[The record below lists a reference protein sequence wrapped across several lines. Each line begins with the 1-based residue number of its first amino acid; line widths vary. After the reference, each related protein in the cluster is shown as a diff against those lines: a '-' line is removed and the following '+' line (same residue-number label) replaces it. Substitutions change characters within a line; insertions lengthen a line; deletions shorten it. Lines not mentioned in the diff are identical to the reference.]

1 MGNRCAGEW
10 GDQVT
15 GGNTLREI
23 RAQVGKVFEMTGDVN
38 DWEKKHKKKEK
49 ELKKNNRRDKNR
61 STSAN

>member
-1 MGNRCAGEW
+1 MIMGNRCAGEW

-38 DWEKKHKKKEK
+38 DWGKTHTKKEK
-49 ELKKNNRRDKNR
+49 E
-61 STSAN
+61 

>member
-1 MGNRCAGEW
+1 MIMGNRCAGEW

-38 DWEKKHKKKEK
+38 DWEKKTQKKGKRVDRK
-49 ELKKNNRRDKNR
+49 
-61 STSAN
+61 SVV